1 MFLFA
6 KTSNVFVAVIV
17 AACAHTAFTIQ
28 SLHATEVLYPKPPH
42 RRGSH
47 HRSIAPKPGSFA
59 ALPNG
64 GKIAIL
70 FRGQAFRSG
79 GRVNA
84 TACEESRV
92 SDQMRITQTALDNI
106 VLPLELHSH
115 TVDIYLVES
124 GDCPLLHHVADLFGA
139 RVRVKDRFQGKRQVK
154 GVLKV
159 LEEFRWHAKPD
170 SYKVVMMLRF
180 DLLFKTSVYNW
191 PDVNVDAFNFFS
203 RCEVSPLTKEMEAQG
218 GCVND
223 ILYVMPGGYVPAFN
237 KMINSVCWF
246 GHGHLCYK
254 YVVEKFG
261 KEHVGFVTNEIPV
274 WTRGPFREL
283 EVY

>member
-1 MFLFA
+1 MFLVA
-6 KTSNVFVAVIV
+6 KTINVFVAMMFVG
-17 AACAHTAFTIQ
+17 CFHTAFTIQ
-28 SLHATEVLYPKPPH
+28 SLHATNMLD
-42 RRGSH
+42 
-47 HRSIAPKPGSFA
+47 PKPGSFV
-59 ALPNG
+59 ALPNCS
-64 GKIAIL
+64 KIAIL

-84 TACEESRV
+84 TACTESRV
-92 SDQMRITQTALDNI
+92 PDQLRITQSALDNI

-124 GDCPLLHHVADLFGA
+124 GNCPLLHYVAGLFGT
-139 RVRVKDRFQGKRQVK
+139 RVRVKNRFHGIVQVQ

-170 SYKVVMMLRF
+170 SYNVVLMLRF
-180 DLLFKTSVYNW
+180 DLIFKTSIYSW
-191 PDVNVDAFNFFS
+191 PDVNIDAFNFFS
-203 RCEVSPLTKEMEAQG
+203 PCEVSPSTKAWWDAG
-218 GCVND
+218 DGCAND

-237 KMINSVCWF
+237 KMINNVCWF

-254 YVVEKFG
+254 HVVAAFG

-274 WTRGPFREL
+274 LTRGPFPEL
-283 EVY
+283 EVF